1 MFSFFSNFLKKDV
14 FTEKIFA
21 RNWNKLKKRDLSE
34 KLSFYLQHEIGKC
47 MQLWNPE
54 DPQMSSRILEK
65 INSILMKAVDT
76 FFPKRLLVQSE
87 RHPWTDNEVKN
98 AAAKKRR
105 LRQEFLNI
113 KTTDARNKYSSQNK
127 IVKISIKLSK
137 T

>member
-1 MFSFFSNFLKKDV
+1 MSDHFGVQFFSNFLKKDV
-14 FTEKIFA
+14 FTEKTFA
-21 RNWNKLKKRDLSE
+21 RNWNKLKKRDISE
-34 KLSFYLQHEIGKC
+34 KLSFYLEHEIGKC

-65 INSILMKAVDT
+65 INSILIKAVDT

-87 RHPWTDNEVKN
+87 KHPWIDNEVKN

-105 LRQEFLNI
+105 LRQEVLNI
-113 KTTDARNKYSSQNK
+113 KTTDAGIS
-127 IVKISIKLSK
+127 IVPKIKLSK